1 MKRITSLLLVM
12 LFLLSL
18 VPTAF
23 AVESPTTPAPD
34 KIDASTVWSYLDD
47 GSDPAG
53 DPNAE
58 GYNRTSWTA
67 ADFDDSQWETA
78 VGSFGAKNGGAFSGA
93 TVQLNGCPGNADN
106 IPTYYFRTTVNVA
119 DPSAVTAITGTIA
132 YDDAVILYINGVKV
146 KGFNDDG
153 CDSNSSFC
161 TNIASASPVTEA
173 FTITDGEALA
183 TLKSGENVVAVELH
197 NRAAGS
203 SDIYFAMSDMT
214 FSTEALP
221 TANTLLDGETEWTY
235 LDNGSDPAGNPED
248 TGYDRTSWT
257 TGTLVTDGWKT
268 AAGPFGAKYGAISG
282 LGGGCTPKTLLT
294 QYKEDGTTD
303 IEAYFFRTTFS
314 ITSLAGITKLVG
326 TLQYDDAATVYVNG
340 VKIAGFDDSS
350 ITANIQYGGSNAG
363 TPKTVSFEMINLSIL
378 HEGENTIAVEL
389 HQGRVDSSDV
399 WFHLTD
405 LSLSDEEV
413 VYQSNI
419 SLSMGA
425 DESQMNFTWYSP
437 LENASLT
444 VADNASLTGAQTIT
458 AAATV
463 ANDGLY
469 SCKATVTGLEPGTTY
484 YYQLSNKGY
493 TSDVYHFTTDD
504 GGAFSFAYVGDPQ
517 IGASGNAASDT
528 AGWDNTL
535 NIIDTNSIFSDVSF
549 LLSAGDQVNTAS
561 SESEYD
567 GYLDHDA
574 LTGLPVATVI
584 GNHDSGSNAY
594 SQHFNVA
601 NESDDYGV
609 TNAGGDS
616 YFVYNNVLFLVL
628 NSNDKSVAGHQEFMK
643 NAIKATEDQ
652 DISWKVV
659 TFHHSIYTVASHSS
673 DSYITDPTGFK
684 NSMAP
689 IFKDLDI
696 DVVLQGHDH
705 VYCRTY
711 MMDGL
716 TPITESDKYEYGN
729 GENQAPTAVNDPE
742 GILYVTANSGSGSKT
757 YNIVN
762 GDFPF
767 SAVQNQEHV
776 PNVSKV
782 TVSDQQF
789 TITTYRTTDMS
800 VVDTFTIKRDGG
812 DQQAAKLVIDQVY
825 GGGGKSETP
834 ISNSFIE
841 LYNPNSEPVDLSG
854 YTLVYG
860 ENSLALTGTIP
871 ANGSYLIVGAEEV
884 TTDELLTYDLPDAD
898 KTCDWVINN
907 KSYTITLKN
916 GDTEIDAV
924 TAGNSEATKVSK
936 QKSLAR
942 KDHVDTDTDADFQI
956 IVWEKGEVT
965 VDEAYVTA
973 YAPRNSQGDMGK
985 VHGAETEPTYTPVE
999 ASDTRVNGYYDETGS
1014 LKLELAGRYNSGAM
1028 NADGGSLE
1036 IVQYNPVN
1044 GFAYAVSGV
1053 KGTLIAVDL
1062 NGKLD
1067 GDTVVSLSGTEYN
1080 VKSLVEGF
1088 AYGDMTSVA
1097 ISPDGSKLAVAIQAE
1112 NYADNGVVA
1121 LFACKADGSLELLST
1136 VSVGVQPDM
1145 VTFANNNTILSADE
1159 GEPRGGA
1166 AAEDPKG
1173 SVSIV
1178 TIGADNALTAKIVT
1192 FDQFDAQRETLTA
1205 AGVLVQKNTD
1215 PSTDFEPEYIAV
1227 SGKTAYVSLQE
1238 ANAIA
1243 VLNIASGEF
1252 TGVYPLGFQDYG
1264 TTKVDLQKNDTI
1276 ELENYDNVYGIKMP
1290 DGISVTTLGGKTYLL
1305 TANEG
1310 DSRADWDG
1318 LDNESEGK
1326 TSPTGNVTLDEKVVW
1341 FNATMW
1347 DGLDTSKAYVFGG
1360 RSFSIYEVTS
1370 NGLKLVYD
1378 SGSGF
1383 EEITAAQLPAYFNTS
1398 NDKNSVDNRSG
1409 KKGPEP
1415 ESVIT
1420 GTVNGR
1426 TYAFIALERIGGVMV
1441 YDITNPANAKFVN
1454 YINSREF
1461 ETAIQGDVSPEGLC
1475 FISAAASKTGSPL
1488 LLSACEVSG
1497 TLAVYEL
1504 TGTVPSGSGSGNT
1517 GSGSGSS
1524 SGSSGTGSS
1533 SGSSSGSNPSTE
1545 PDTEPSQ
1552 PVTPPAAVLPFTD
1565 VKSGDWFQDAVAYVY
1580 DKGMMTGTSA
1590 TTFAPNSTTTR
1601 GMIVTILYR
1610 LENEPAA
1617 GTSSFADVASGAYY
1631 AKAVAWA
1638 AENGVVT
1645 GTTATTFAP
1654 DAPITREQMAA
1665 ILYRYA
1671 TLKGYDVSQ
1680 KADLSGYTDAGTI
1693 SAYAS
1698 DAMAWANAQGL
1709 ITGVTN
1715 TTLAPKSSAT
1725 RAQVATILMRF
1736 CETIGQ

>member
-23 AVESPTTPAPD
+23 AVESPTTQAPD

-47 GSDPAG
+47 NTDPAG
-53 DPNAE
+53 DP
-58 GYNRTSWTA
+58 
-67 ADFDDSQWETA
+67 
-78 VGSFGAKNGGAFSGA
+78 
-93 TVQLNGCPGNADN
+93 
-106 IPTYYFRTTVNVA
+106 
-119 DPSAVTAITGTIA
+119 
-132 YDDAVILYINGVKV
+132 
-146 KGFNDDG
+146 
-153 CDSNSSFC
+153 
-161 TNIASASPVTEA
+161 
-173 FTITDGEALA
+173 
-183 TLKSGENVVAVELH
+183 
-197 NRAAGS
+197 
-203 SDIYFAMSDMT
+203 
-214 FSTEALP
+214 
-221 TANTLLDGETEWTY
+221 
-235 LDNGSDPAGNPED
+235 ED
-248 TGYDRTSWT
+248 TDYNRTSWT

-268 AAGPFGAKYGAISG
+268 AAGPFGAKYGAISD

-419 SLSMGA
+419 SLSTGA
-425 DESQMNFTWYSP
+425 DESKMNFTWYSP

-517 IGASGNAASDT
+517 IGAGSTDT
-528 AGWDNTL
+528 DIAGWDNTL

-549 LLSAGDQVNTAS
+549 LLSAGDQVNTAD

-574 LTGLPVATVI
+574 LLGLPVATVI

-594 SQHFNVA
+594 SQHFNVP
-601 NESDDYGV
+601 NESTSGTTAAGSDY
-609 TNAGGDS
+609 

-628 NSNDKSVAGHQEFMK
+628 NSNNTSTAEHKQFMLD
-643 NAIKATEDQ
+643 AIEATKDENIQ
-652 DISWKVV
+652 WKIV
-659 TFHHSIYTVASHSS
+659 TFHHSIYSVASHALEDTILSRR
-673 DSYITDPTGFK
+673 DALVPVFK
-684 NSMAP
+684 E
-689 IFKDLDI
+689 LDI
-696 DVVLQGHDH
+696 DVVLMGHDH
-705 VYCRTY
+705 VYTRSY
-711 MMDGL
+711 MMDGF
-716 TPITESDKYEYGN
+716 TQVTESDSYEYAN
-729 GENQAPTAVNDPE
+729 GTDAAPTAVTDPD

-757 YNIVN
+757 YDIKAGVE
-762 GDFPF
+762 FPF
-767 SAVQNQEHV
+767 SAVQNQEHI
-776 PNVSKV
+776 PNVSKIS
-782 TVSDQQF
+782 VSDSQF
-789 TITTYRTTDMS
+789 TITTYRTSDMS
-800 VVDTFTIKRDGG
+800 VVDTFTIYRTAESEEPQTGYQVTFDADEHATVDVYYTQDYTDAADETDVTKAYARD
-812 DQQAAKLVIDQVY
+812 
-825 GGGGKSETP
+825 SET
-834 ISNSFIE
+834 
-841 LYNPNSEPVDLSG
+841 G
-854 YTLVYG
+854 
-860 ENSLALTGTIP
+860 
-871 ANGSYLIVGAEEV
+871 
-884 TTDELLTYDLPDAD
+884 
-898 KTCDWVINN
+898 
-907 KSYTITLKN
+907 
-916 GDTEIDAV
+916 EIDITGDGQV
-924 TAGNSEATKVSK
+924 NFK
-936 QKSLAR
+936 
-942 KDHVDTDTDADFQI
+942 
-956 IVWEKGEVT
+956 VT
-965 VDEAYVTA
+965 VDEGYELASIAADKNYKNLKDSADTKVDGIYRLTKITGNVTVTITTQ
-973 YAPRNSQGDMGK
+973 PTGSGEP
-985 VHGAETEPTYTPVE
+985 AEPEEPTYTPVVTGN
-999 ASDTRVNGYYDETGS
+999 TRVNGYYDETGS

-1036 IVQYNPVN
+1036 IVQYNPDN
-1044 GFAYAVSGV
+1044 GYAYAVSGV

-1067 GDTVVSLSGTEYN
+1067 GDTVVALSGTEYD
-1080 VKSLVEGF
+1080 VKSLVDGF

-1178 TIGADNALTAKIVT
+1178 TIGENNALTAKIVT
-1192 FDQFDAQRETLTA
+1192 FDQFDAQREALTA

-1243 VLNIASGEF
+1243 VLDLTSGKF
-1252 TGVYPLGFQDYG
+1252 TGVYPLGFQDYSV
-1264 TTKVDLQKNDTI
+1264 TKVDLQKNDTI

-1318 LDNESEGK
+1318 LDNEVEST
-1326 TSPTGNVTLDEKVVW
+1326 TSPTGNVTLDNKVVW
-1341 FNATMW
+1341 FNTEMW

-1383 EEITAAQLPAYFNTS
+1383 EEITAEQLPDYFNTS
-1398 NDKNSVDNRSG
+1398 NDKNTVNNRSG

-1461 ETAIQGDVSPEGLC
+1461 ETVIQGDVSPEGLC

-1517 GSGSGSS
+1517 GSGSGSTGSS
-1524 SGSSGTGSS
+1524 SGSSGT
-1533 SGSSSGSNPSTE
+1533 GSSSGSNPSTE

-1565 VKSGDWFQDAVAYVY
+1565 VKSGDWFRDAVAYVY

-1645 GTTATTFAP
+1645 GTSATTFAP